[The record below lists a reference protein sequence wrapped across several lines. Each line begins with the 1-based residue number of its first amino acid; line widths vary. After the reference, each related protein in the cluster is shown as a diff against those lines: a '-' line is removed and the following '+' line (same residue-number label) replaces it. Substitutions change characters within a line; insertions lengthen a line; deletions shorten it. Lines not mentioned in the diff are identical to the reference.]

1 MSRSKINPSKFS
13 HCPLCGRIFD
23 VKAAWKHIN
32 EFHPGASERELILIR
47 DVKREKIPFST
58 KPLNK
63 DKNIMVSSPYRPDG
77 NWCSGGIPS
86 LGKKR

>member
-1 MSRSKINPSKFS
+1 MSGQKINQSKFS
-13 HCPLCGRIFD
+13 HCPLCGRSFD

-47 DVKREKIPFST
+47 DVKREKISFST

-77 NWCSGGIPS
+77 NWYSGGIPS